1 MNPEFRRQLWLQFSV
16 TRLIVLPL
24 LVLACF
30 AAAGLSQPNDLPQ
43 TLAWVGA
50 VLFGLLVWGMGTLAA
65 GASVIDEITEHTW
78 DQQRMSALQPWAMTW
93 GKLAGATSYGWY
105 GGLICLLVA
114 VPGAVLQGHGNRVLW
129 FVVAGGLGGI
139 LLQAL
144 LIAVNLQVAKAG
156 GRITRG
162 GLAALVVMVMVL
174 WSVVAL
180 IRAFN
185 DEQAMWWGQTFEWLN
200 FTVASLAL
208 FAGCGLVAAWR
219 SMADVL
225 AVRQWPWGWPAL
237 ACVITAYLAGFS
249 PEHRLAVFSV
259 TGLMVSSVFT
269 YAALLTEPQLRPMW
283 QRVATRLGSCQWRA
297 ALQQLPR
304 WPTTLALALP
314 FAVLAVLS
322 MPPESGPPLR
332 VLGSPVGFLSMA
344 WVMLMARDCALALF
358 LAFSPTGRRPLRSFL
373 VVMLVLYGLLPW
385 LLRSVGSTLL
395 PGLVQPLLMGGVLAL
410 VFAALHLVLALGLL
424 RWRWQATAPA

>member
-1 MNPEFRRQLWLQFSV
+1 MNPEFRRQLWLQFSA

-43 TLAWVGA
+43 TLALVGA
-50 VLFGLLVWGMGTLAA
+50 ALFGLLVWGMGTLAA

-114 VPGAVLQGHGNRVLW
+114 VPGALLMGRGDTVLR
-129 FVVAGGLGGI
+129 FAVAGVLGGV

-144 LIAVNLQVAKAG
+144 LIAVNLQLAKAG

-162 GLAALVVMVMVL
+162 GGVAALVLVL
-174 WSVVAL
+174 LWGVVPLVSA
-180 IRAFN
+180 IN
-185 DEQAMWWGQTFEWLN
+185 NEQATWWGQTFVRLN
-200 FTVASLAL
+200 FMVASLAL
-208 FAGCGLVAAWR
+208 FAGCALVAAWR
-219 SMADVL
+219 SMADML

-283 QRVATRLGSCQWRA
+283 QRVATRLGSRQWRA

-314 FAVLAVLS
+314 FAVLAVVS

-332 VLGSPVGFLSMA
+332 VLGSPVGFLSIA

-373 VVMLVLYGLLPW
+373 VWMLVLYGLLPW
-385 LLRSVGSTLL
+385 LLRSFDSTLL
-395 PGLVQPLLMGGVLAL
+395 LGLVQPLLMGGVLSL
-410 VFAALHLVLALGLL
+410 VFAALHLMLALGLL

>member
-1 MNPEFRRQLWLQFSV
+1 MNPEFRRQLWLQFSA

-30 AAAGLSQPNDLPQ
+30 AAVGLSQPNDLAQ
-43 TLAWVGA
+43 SLAVTGA

-114 VPGAVLQGHGNRVLW
+114 VPGALLMGRSDT
-129 FVVAGGLGGI
+129 VVRFAVVGVLGGV

-144 LIAVNLQVAKAG
+144 LIAVNLQLAKAG

-162 GLAALVVMVMVL
+162 GGVAALVLMLL
-174 WSVVAL
+174 WGVAPL
-180 IRAFN
+180 ISAFN
-185 DEQAMWWGQTFEWLN
+185 NEQATWWGQTFGRLN
-200 FTVASLAL
+200 FMVASLAL
-208 FAGCGLVAAWR
+208 FAGCALVAAWR
-219 SMADVL
+219 SMAEVL

-283 QRVATRLGSCQWRA
+283 QRVATRLGSSQWRA

-314 FAVLAVLS
+314 FALLAVFS

-332 VLGSPVGFLSMA
+332 VLGSPVGFLSMTL
-344 WVMLMARDCALALF
+344 VMLMARDCALALF
-358 LAFSPTGRRPLRSFL
+358 LAFSPTGRRPVRGFL
-373 VVMLVLYGLLPW
+373 VWMLVLYGLLPW
-385 LLRSVGSTLL
+385 LVGSLGSTLL
-395 PGLVQPLLMGGVLAL
+395 LGLVQPLTLGGVLSLA
-410 VFAALHLVLALGLL
+410 FAALHLVLALGLL